1 MTAISA
7 SMKTISAPIA
17 AMNPHALSTSQR
29 IDWPLLCIWFALL
42 SVGLVM
48 VSSASISFSAS
59 SYNDAWYFSRRHGI
73 YMIMGLLLASSAAIV
88 PMSVWEK
95 YAGHLL
101 VFTLVLLVLV
111 LIPGIGRRVNGS
123 QRWINLGII
132 HVQISEVA
140 KSCAVIYFASFF
152 SRRHHELHF
161 GWQGFLKPLLVVG
174 VFVFLLLLEPDF
186 GSSVVLSATVIAMM
200 FVAGVRIWH
209 FLLLILIGV
218 SGLAAVA
225 VFSPYR
231 MQRLVTFL
239 DPWADQFKS
248 GYQLTQSLIGFGRG
262 EWSGLGLGNSLQ
274 KLFFLPEAHTD
285 FIFAIIAE
293 EFGLLG
299 AIGVVGL
306 FVALISRTV
315 LIARNNLLCGR
326 MFVALATFGFA
337 ILLSFQVF
345 INIGVS
351 SGLLPTKGLT
361 LPFISYGGSSLL
373 VCCVI
378 VAFVLRAQWEIAG
391 EDLSRGSLSRG
402 KWSNSMPSRKK
413 NSVAGFD
420 LDEPSSKKPRSI
432 NSRGTREAVRL

>member
-1 MTAISA
+1 MTTMNAQVVSA
-7 SMKTISAPIA
+7 
-17 AMNPHALSTSQR
+17 SQR

-59 SYNDAWYFSRRHGI
+59 NYNDAWYFSRRHAI
-73 YMIMGLLLASSAAIV
+73 YLLIALLMAVSVTVV
-88 PMSVWEK
+88 PMSVWQK

-101 VFTLVLLVLV
+101 VITLVLLVVV

-123 QRWINLGII
+123 QRWLNLGFF
-132 HVQISEVA
+132 HVQVSEIA
-140 KSCAVIYFASFF
+140 KICAVIYFASFF
-152 SRRHHELHF
+152 SRRHQELHF

-209 FLLLILIGV
+209 FLLLVLMGV
-218 SGLAAVA
+218 AGLAAVA
-225 VFSPYR
+225 IFSPYR

-262 EWSGLGLGNSLQ
+262 EWAGLGLGNSLQ

-299 AIGVVGL
+299 AVAVIGL
-306 FVALISRTV
+306 FVALIVRIA
-315 LIARNNLLCGR
+315 LIAKNNLACGKV
-326 MFVALATFGFA
+326 FVALATFGFA

-345 INIGVS
+345 INVGVS

-373 VCCVI
+373 VCCVLI
-378 VAFVLRAQWEIAG
+378 AFVLRAQWE
-391 EDLSRGSLSRG
+391 
-402 KWSNSMPSRKK
+402 
-413 NSVAGFD
+413 VAGD
-420 LDEPSSKKPRSI
+420 NVRSGDKSKNQALKKPAPLSKKPSVSRVSAETSPDKRPRSM
-432 NSRGTREAVRL
+432 NERGTRKAVRL